1 MIYYFALPFARVD
14 GGLAAG
20 DAVECPHAAATQAMS
35 CNGANVGAIA
45 FSRRGSPEIGAI
57 EDAEI
62 LKTFGEV
69 LDDFH
74 FT

>member
-1 MIYYFALPFARVD
+1 
-14 GGLAAG
+14 
-20 DAVECPHAAATQAMS
+20 MS
-35 CNGANVGAIA
+35 CNGAKVGAIA